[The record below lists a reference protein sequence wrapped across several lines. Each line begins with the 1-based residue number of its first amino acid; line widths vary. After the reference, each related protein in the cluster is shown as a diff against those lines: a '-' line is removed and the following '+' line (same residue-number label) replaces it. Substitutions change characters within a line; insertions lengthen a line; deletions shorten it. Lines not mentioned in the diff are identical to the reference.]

1 MVCEWFTVGAIVS
14 TPPTPPTNNISLL
27 SDGRHGKY
35 LVRMVGGYDIP
46 GRSVDVARE
55 KQNQHITTTTA
66 AAPTTTS
73 NCQKYTG
80 NPRPKATRYQV
91 RSVTINV

>member
-1 MVCEWFTVGAIVS
+1 MCEWFTVGAIVS

-55 KQNQHITTTTA
+55 KQNQHITTTA
-66 AAPTTTS
+66 AAVAATS
-73 NCQKYTG
+73 KCQKDTG
-80 NPRPKATRYQV
+80 NPQPKGTRYQV
-91 RSVTINV
+91 RSVTING